1 VRAGQGSVTY
11 ALLVTQAEVSVND
24 QGRVTIPAQI
34 RQELGLTPGARL
46 VAYVEDG
53 RLVLEERRHLL
64 ARVQD
69 RVAREAAAAGVTGSA
84 VDELIA
90 ERRRAAQREAGE
102 PGR

>member
-1 VRAGQGSVTY
+1 
-11 ALLVTQAEVSVND
+11 VTQTEVSVND

-34 RQELGLTPGARL
+34 RQELGLAPGSRL

-64 ARVQD
+64 ARIQD
-69 RVAREAAAAGVTGSA
+69 VVARKAEASGATGSA

-90 ERRRAAQREAGE
+90 DRRASVRREAGE
-102 PGR
+102 TSR

>member
-1 VRAGQGSVTY
+1 
-11 ALLVTQAEVSVND
+11 VTQTEVSVND

-34 RQELGLTPGARL
+34 RQELGLAPGSRL

-64 ARVQD
+64 ARIQD
-69 RVAREAAAAGVTGSA
+69 VVAREAEASGATGSA

-90 ERRRAAQREAGE
+90 DRRASVRREAGE
-102 PGR
+102 TSR

>member
-1 VRAGQGSVTY
+1 
-11 ALLVTQAEVSVND
+11 VTQSEVSVND

-34 RQELGLTPGARL
+34 RQELGLAPGSRL

-64 ARVQD
+64 ARIQD
-69 RVAREAAAAGVTGSA
+69 EVARKAETAGATGSA

-90 ERRRAAQREAGE
+90 ERRVAAHHEAGE
-102 PGR
+102 S

>member
-1 VRAGQGSVTY
+1 
-11 ALLVTQAEVSVND
+11 VTQSEISVND

-34 RQELGLTPGARL
+34 RQELGLAPGSRL

-64 ARVQD
+64 ARIQD
-69 RVAREAAAAGVTGSA
+69 VVAREAEAAGASGSA

-90 ERRRAAQREAGE
+90 ERRAAAHDEAGE
-102 PGR
+102 S

>member
-1 VRAGQGSVTY
+1 
-11 ALLVTQAEVSVND
+11 VTQTEVSVND

-34 RQELGLTPGARL
+34 RQELGLAPGSRL

-64 ARVQD
+64 TRIQD
-69 RVAREAAAAGVTGSA
+69 VVARKAEASGATGSA

-90 ERRRAAQREAGE
+90 DRRASVRREAGE
-102 PGR
+102 TSR